1 MRRSPIHH
9 QGPWKWIHE
18 ELNAVLPKSLMGK
31 AIEYCTNLW
40 VSLMHYLENR
50 AYKIDNNAIENIIR
64 PEVSDKKQ
72 AL

>member
-1 MRRSPIHH
+1 
-9 QGPWKWIHE
+9 
-18 ELNAVLPKSLMGK
+18 MGK